1 MIAIAISLTGQ
12 AETKLCNLKCTNHT
26 KEVIRE
32 TSPDI
37 MEDPRY
43 YDGLESGYILL
54 CNGEAEGFTN
64 HNTGEISCDGSNHE
78 GGEGVNGECYVC
90 Y

>member
-12 AETKLCNLKCTNHT
+12 VETKLCNLKCTNHT

-37 MEDPRY
+37 MEDPRSVSY
-43 YDGLESGYILL
+43 THLTLP
-54 CNGEAEGFTN
+54 TN
-64 HNTGEISCDGSNHE
+64 RE
-78 GGEGVNGECYVC
+78 V
-90 Y
+90 

>member
-12 AETKLCNLKCTNHT
+12 VETKLCNLKCTNHT

-37 MEDPRY
+37 MMVLKAVIY
-43 YDGLESGYILL
+43 YYVTVKLKDLL
-54 CNGEAEGFTN
+54 ITIQVKSSVTELITSVA
-64 HNTGEISCDGSNHE
+64 
-78 GGEGVNGECYVC
+78 
-90 Y
+90 